1 MTPSIEYAPWHRFAD
16 WSDNGS
22 FLPPEVLEKVNEE
35 AFKKAFP
42 KREALND
49 EIRKT
54 TGADLKKTLKGHQG
68 KQKMDTRNWRIWAAS
83 MKESRQE
90 NVYFIAGL
98 PLQYWSFGGTPAQAG
113 YSFGCEVP
121 ELWRFP
127 NHSGLKALCSQK
139 LGRDGI
145 APFEWLTEETAET
158 FQLLEGLPTFSEW
171 KKLRAGPHNPIHKEP
186 EEDGELALHWKYL
199 NYLKKKEQ
207 ERIDGKDP

>member
-1 MTPSIEYAPWHRFAD
+1 
-16 WSDNGS
+16 
-22 FLPPEVLEKVNEE
+22 
-35 AFKKAFP
+35 
-42 KREALND
+42 
-49 EIRKT
+49 
-54 TGADLKKTLKGHQG
+54 
-68 KQKMDTRNWRIWAAS
+68 

-98 PLQYWSFGGTPAQAG
+98 PLQYWSFGGTPALAG

-171 KKLRAGPHNPIHKEP
+171 KKKDPKWRTRNKLAQHQKYVRFLR
-186 EEDGELALHWKYL
+186 
-199 NYLKKKEQ
+199 KKEQ
-207 ERIDGKDP
+207 EMIDGKDP